1 MTEGE
6 ESYERVVAQLA
17 QMPDVIAQL
26 LRHHE
31 AEADGKGRCRACT
44 KGGTGLRSSRTHALS
59 RASRVR
65 HWRSARTASG
75 EPWPPPRRPRWR
87 DHSDPMMLLRRR
99 GQDGN
104 RSRPRSRARTEW
116 VSAPTAR

>member
-31 AEADGKGRCRACT
+31 AEADGKGRCRGCT
-44 KGGTGLRSSRTHALS
+44 KGGTGLRVVTYPCPLARLACAALEI
-59 RASRVR
+59 RQGGKR
-65 HWRSARTASG
+65 
-75 EPWPPPRRPRWR
+75 
-87 DHSDPMMLLRRR
+87 
-99 GQDGN
+99 
-104 RSRPRSRARTEW
+104 
-116 VSAPTAR
+116 

>member
-31 AEADGKGRCRACT
+31 ADGKGRCRGCT
-44 KGGTGLRSSRTHALS
+44 KGGTGLRVVSYPCPLARLARAALEI
-59 RASRVR
+59 RQGGKR
-65 HWRSARTASG
+65 
-75 EPWPPPRRPRWR
+75 
-87 DHSDPMMLLRRR
+87 
-99 GQDGN
+99 
-104 RSRPRSRARTEW
+104 
-116 VSAPTAR
+116 